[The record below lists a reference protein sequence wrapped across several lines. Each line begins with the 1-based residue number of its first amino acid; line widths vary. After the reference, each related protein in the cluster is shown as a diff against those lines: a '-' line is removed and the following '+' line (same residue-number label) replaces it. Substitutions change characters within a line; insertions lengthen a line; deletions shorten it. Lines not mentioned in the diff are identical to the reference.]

1 MRIAPAVYFWYTA
14 WRHEGRLL
22 LVMVGLATE
31 ALESPIASPYLF
43 TCSRLEAHEASACPS
58 QKSPEKAPLYHT
70 RADTG
75 EVRLRL
81 Q

>member
-1 MRIAPAVYFWYTA
+1 MRIAPAVYFWYTD

-43 TCSRLEAHEASACPS
+43 TCSRLEAREASTYPS
-58 QKSPEKAPLYHT
+58 RKSPKKAHSYHA
-70 RADTG
+70 RANTG